1 MKTLNFLKENWLGIT
16 IFAIAIIIVALA
28 RIYMPHLNW
37 SGDRI

>member
-16 IFAIAIIIVALA
+16 IFAVAILIVVLA

-37 SGDRI
+37 SDKRI